1 MSFREDF
8 IWGAATA
15 SFQIEGAGDERAD
28 SIWDVMCRQPG
39 RVMNGHDG
47 RVACDHVHRFR
58 EDVAIMRELGIRNYR
73 FSVSWPRVMPQGTGE
88 VDQKGLAFYSEL
100 VDCLLENGIRPFV
113 TLYHWD
119 LPQALQ
125 LRGGWANPDMPKWFA
140 AYTKVV
146 AECFGDRVKDY
157 ITLNEPQCFVGL
169 GYYTGVHAPGIKNSP
184 RETMLT
190 IVHNTLCA
198 HGEAVR
204 VLRETVPGVRV
215 GVAPCADPKIPA
227 SDDPRDIEA
236 ARTAYFAC
244 AQDHYFSVTLYS
256 DPMMLGTYPE
266 ELLARDGH
274 LLPRGFERDL
284 AVIHQPLDFY
294 AQNIYKGQVCRAGA
308 NGGVELLPEPV
319 GVPRTA
325 IGWEIHP
332 EALYWGPR
340 FLYERYRTPIIITEN
355 GMSCHDV
362 VSLDGQVHDPN
373 RIDYMHRYLRELRRA
388 AEDGVDVRGYFA
400 WSLMDNFEWAH
411 GYNERFGLVH
421 VDYTTQ
427 KRTIKDSAR
436 WYAGV
441 IAENGRAL

>member
-88 VDQKGLAFYSEL
+88 VDEKGLAFYSEL

-140 AYTKVV
+140 TYTRVIAK
-146 AECFGDRVKDY
+146 AFGDRVKDY

-169 GYYTGVHAPGIKNSP
+169 GYYTGDHAPGIKNSP

-190 IVHNTLCA
+190 IVHNTLLA

-215 GVAPCADPKIPA
+215 GVAPCADPQIPA
-227 SDDPRDIEA
+227 SADPRDIEA

-244 AQDHYFSVTLYS
+244 KPENYFSVSLYS

-266 ELLARDGH
+266 ELLVRDGH
-274 LLPRGFERDL
+274 LLPRGFERDM
-284 AVIHQPLDFY
+284 ATIHQPLDFY
-294 AQNIYKGQVCRAGA
+294 AQNIYNGRVCRAGE
-308 NGGVELLPEPV
+308 NGGVEFLPDPV

-325 IGWEIHP
+325 IGWAIHP

-388 AEDGVDVRGYFA
+388 AEDGTDVRGYFA
-400 WSLMDNFEWAH
+400 WSLLDNFEWAH

-421 VDYTTQ
+421 VDYATQ

-441 IAENGRAL
+441 IAENGRSL